1 MIHIAGKSYEV
12 IVDHKNGWRFEA
24 FRERYSEVLERYD
37 YIVGDWGY
45 SQLRLRGFFKDNHPK
60 ATRDTTISTLQDY
73 LNEYCNFGCAY
84 FIIEKVASKQLGP
97 GESYPEGIYDDSAP
111 VPVPAAEGEAAERPA
126 AAAGTEPGRG
136 SEAPAAAGA
145 APYRQGYQPNRHGPQ
160 NRERSHGGRQGGDHQ
175 GGGRGRQGGGRGG
188 EGRQGRPHGGHH
200 GSGPKGQQGGE
211 SRGHQGGK
219 PGRGSSQG
227 GGHSPKPKSESS
239 RANV

>member
-60 ATRDTTISTLQDY
+60 VTRDTTIATLQDY

-84 FIIEKVASKQLGP
+84 FIIEKVASKVLGP

-111 VPVPAAEGEAAERPA
+111 IPVPVPEGEGAERPA
-126 AAAGTEPGRG
+126 AAGTETGRG
-136 SEAPAAAGA
+136 ADAPAAQ
-145 APYRQGYQPNRHGPQ
+145 APSRPAYQPNRHGPQ
-160 NRERSHGGRQGGDHQ
+160 NRERGHGGRQGGGSSGGDHQ
-175 GGGRGRQGGGRGG
+175 GGRGRQGGSRGG
-188 EGRQGRPHGGHH
+188 EGRQGRPQ
-200 GSGPKGQQGGE
+200 GSGSRGANGSD
-211 SRGHQGGK
+211 SRGHQGGGK
-219 PGRGSSQG
+219 QGRGPSSQG
-227 GGHSPKPKSESS
+227 GGPSKPKSESS

>member
-60 ATRDTTISTLQDY
+60 ATRDSSISTLQDY

-111 VPVPAAEGEAAERPA
+111 VPVPAAEGEGTERPA
-126 AAAGTEPGRG
+126 AEAGKG
-136 SEAPAAAGA
+136 SDAPAAAGA
-145 APYRQGYQPNRHGPQ
+145 APYRQAYQPNRHGPQ
-160 NRERSHGGRQGGDHQ
+160 NRERSHGGRQGGGDHQ
-175 GGGRGRQGGGRGG
+175 GGRGRQGGGRGG
-188 EGRQGRPHGGHH
+188 EGRQGRPHGGGGGHH
-200 GSGPKGQQGGE
+200 GSGPKGQQSGE
-211 SRGHQGGK
+211 SRGHQGGGK
-219 PGRGSSQG
+219 QGRGSSPG
-227 GGHSPKPKSESS
+227 GGSSSKPKSESS